1 MSRLL
6 GRREATAPLSVDA
19 SQSERWQYM
28 AKGAGKW
35 CNFNDYHS
43 EMLTKAHGDSAQSV
57 TLKLNNAPYVVN
69 MTTSLMALTGSDYN
83 FTNSAIRVRRAPL
96 FV

>member
-6 GRREATAPLSVDA
+6 SRRAETAPQLGA
-19 SQSERWQYM
+19 APSERWQYM
-28 AKGAGKW
+28 AKGGDKW

-43 EMLTKAHGDSAQSV
+43 ELLTKAQGDSAQSI

-69 MTTSLMALTGSDYN
+69 MATSLMALSGSDYN